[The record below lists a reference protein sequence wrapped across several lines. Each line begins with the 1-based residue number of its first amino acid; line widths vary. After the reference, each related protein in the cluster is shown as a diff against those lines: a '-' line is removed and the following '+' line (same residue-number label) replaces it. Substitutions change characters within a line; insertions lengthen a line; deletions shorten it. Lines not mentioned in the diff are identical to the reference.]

1 MLKANSAQIDSRSW
15 MDHLLILGVFVAG
28 VGIGLSLVNERKGV
42 EAKPCTCECHCASPL
57 VPKEPESSVLLPF
70 LVGVL
75 LILTSLLAFLGLC
88 VWGNFSKDNPPTFT
102 AKGKGKKGVFGSGV
116 ALQIQDGPHGGR

>member
-88 VWGNFSKDNPPTFT
+88 VCGEIFQKTILPLSLQKEK
-102 AKGKGKKGVFGSGV
+102 AKKEFLEVE
-116 ALQIQDGPHGGR
+116 